1 MARRLALLFLA
12 VASPLILVLFAL
24 PWSGAQ
30 ALFAVLVMAY
40 PVALIVLA
48 VSRDGRVGVLAL
60 PLLLLLVLLEVC
72 TIAMLALRERVMDAP
87 WVAGLPLAAAIQL
100 YGVWLAP
107 LLLVALAYALTFD
120 RYEMRQEDLD
130 RLLASTKRRGGED
143 RP

>member
-1 MARRLALLFLA
+1 VARRLALLFLA
-12 VASPLILVLFAL
+12 LASPLILVLFAL